1 MLPLHDEQV
10 TGMDKETAFA
20 LLGGNVATVA
30 RNLGCTKTAVHKWP
44 KAGPLP
50 RPIADRV
57 LAARVRLRAELM
69 RAQGHTLDPLEEDAI
84 TL

>member
-1 MLPLHDEQV
+1 MLKQ
-10 TGMDKETAFA
+10 TAFE
-20 LLGGNVATVA
+20 LLGGNVAAVA

-44 KAGPLP
+44 KDKPLP

-57 LAARVRLRAELM
+57 LAARVRLRAELL
-69 RAQGHTLDPLEEDAI
+69 RAQGVMLDPLEDDAV